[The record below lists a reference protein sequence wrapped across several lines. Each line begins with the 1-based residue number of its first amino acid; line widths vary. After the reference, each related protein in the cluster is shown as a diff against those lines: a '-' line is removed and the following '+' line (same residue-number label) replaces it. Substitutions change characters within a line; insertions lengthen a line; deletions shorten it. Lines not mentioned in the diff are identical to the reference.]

1 MISLVGC
8 NGISSSTSL
17 PEGDSIAGIQGA
29 GHFSLYENR
38 EVNNVHGV
46 VTVIRADGFYMESV
60 KQDDDPATSEGIFV
74 FTEWTPVVKV
84 GDEVLVQAVV
94 EEMIPGG
101 VGTDNLSVTQ
111 LDEPLVAVIS
121 SGNPLPEP
129 VIIGE
134 GGRIPPDQVVDND
147 TNGIVSED
155 SLFDP
160 EEDGLDFYESLEGMR
175 IQINQALVVGPTNA
189 FKEIVVVGDMG
200 AHAGIFTPRGG
211 LLLQQDDSN
220 PERIIL
226 DDRLVEMPFVGIGDY
241 SESPIVGVVDYEYG
255 NYKVLPTAK
264 IYFNSGG
271 LAQEGPVSS
280 AEEGQLRI
288 ASYNVE
294 NLSARDAA
302 RIQNLAGQIVNL
314 MISPDI
320 IGLQEIQ
327 DNNGAPNMD
336 GVAADQTYQ
345 EIIDAILVEGG
356 PEYGYLN
363 IDPKPERDGGESGGN
378 IRAGFL
384 YRLDRGLIPVNAPHG
399 DAVMAVEILDVEGNP
414 QLSLNPGR
422 IDPTN
427 DAFFDSRKPLAV
439 QFIYQGESLF
449 LINNHFNSKG
459 GDTPLFG
466 EVQPPELESEIQRIM
481 QASVVHDFVA
491 EILAVDPDVRVVV
504 MGDLND
510 FQFSSPI
517 EMLEG
522 EILINL
528 INSLPLEERYTYVYD
543 GNSQALDHIM
553 ISKGLQAF
561 FHSIDILH
569 INSEFD
575 NEQRFSDHDVLIAA
589 FRFDETDE

>member
-1 MISLVGC
+1 
-8 NGISSSTSL
+8 
-17 PEGDSIAGIQGA
+17 
-29 GHFSLYENR
+29 
-38 EVNNVHGV
+38 
-46 VTVIRADGFYMESV
+46 MESV

-226 DDRLVEMPFVGIGDY
+226 DDRLVEMPYVGIGDY

-264 IYFNSGG
+264 IYFNLGG

-378 IRAGFL
+378 IRVGFL